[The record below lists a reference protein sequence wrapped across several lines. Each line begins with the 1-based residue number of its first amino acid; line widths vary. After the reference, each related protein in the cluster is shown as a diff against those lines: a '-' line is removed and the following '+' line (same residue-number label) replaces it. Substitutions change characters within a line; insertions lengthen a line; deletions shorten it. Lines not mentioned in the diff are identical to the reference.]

1 MRYYHTISGGHFP
14 GDEAKKYVT
23 SSDEALV
30 LLMYEN
36 YKKRWPYSFRCSQ
49 KNKEPNTQSKKYKV
63 EWSDNT
69 SGNSQ
74 WGGWESKG
82 RARFKELAE
91 TVAKCRQ
98 KKYNGSLEKQALR
111 RIRKAKNLDN
121 SAKAKKT
128 VASDTDGNVVET
140 ECAMLDWNSDEESAA
155 ADDFVLGDSEEE
167 EEEEPDS
174 DEEQEKNAE
183 EATKNSAE
191 GNKNTGKEGAKSA
204 NDDQEPEEEDD
215 D

>member
-1 MRYYHTISGGHFP
+1 M
-14 GDEAKKYVT
+14 T

-36 YKKRWPYSFRCSQ
+36 YKKRWPYTFKCSQ

-74 WGGWESKG
+74 WGGWDPKG

-128 VASDTDGNVVET
+128 VASDTDGNVVAM

-167 EEEEPDS
+167 EEEEEPDS
-174 DEEQEKNAE
+174 DEEQEKTAE